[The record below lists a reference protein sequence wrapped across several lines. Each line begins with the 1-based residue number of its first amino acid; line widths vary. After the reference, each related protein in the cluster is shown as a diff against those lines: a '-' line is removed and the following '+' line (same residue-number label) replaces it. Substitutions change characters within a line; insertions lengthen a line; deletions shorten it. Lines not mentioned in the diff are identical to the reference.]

1 MSSKSRPW
9 HQWIIGSSLSLKD
22 QNLIFWGLL
31 FLGFVAPFSIIVIS
45 SGRPPDG
52 DFAGFYS
59 LGRILNEHPIKD
71 LYNFELVSRICMEVH
86 PRRGAYGPLPYPPF
100 VGLFFRPFALLPYW
114 VAYLVWVVISL
125 TLYVSGLTLALAQF
139 FPVDT
144 FRRSLVLCLAVSYA
158 PFVVDTAANGQ
169 LAAVGLF
176 ALVMVLRED
185 HLDHR
190 FRSGLSLSAC
200 LFKPTLL
207 VLLLPMVLVTRRW
220 RTFLGFVA
228 GAAALFSATT
238 AFEGFGIWPVFF
250 HSIFSYGKLASGP
263 QASSIRILNKYVDLS
278 SFSALAPGGRSQT
291 GLAILFTVAC
301 CAFLALMWFWW
312 KSSGAGRL
320 FNNLLWAA
328 TITWTLLLNVYV
340 PIYDSTLIVLALIVA
355 AGAVKRIPS
364 QPFHRWFTTLWVLVL
379 ICSWFTVALAGI
391 MHFQII
397 TVLFIAIGV
406 LEFVGLKRLD
416 QSIRSAGEGPKVLP

>member
-1 MSSKSRPW
+1 
-9 HQWIIGSSLSLKD
+9 L
-22 QNLIFWGLL
+22 LL
-31 FLGFVAPFSIIVIS
+31 FGFVAPFSIIVIS

-71 LYNFELVSRICMEVH
+71 LYNFELLSRICMEVH
-86 PRRGAYGPLPYPPF
+86 PRRVAYGPLPYPPF

-114 VAYLVWVVISL
+114 VAYLAWVVISL
-125 TLYVSGLTLALAQF
+125 ALYVSGLTLALAEF
-139 FPVDT
+139 FPVEPL
-144 FRRSLVLCLAVSYA
+144 RRSLVLCLALSYA

-169 LAAVGLF
+169 LAAVSLF

-185 HLDHR
+185 DLDHR
-190 FRSGLSLSAC
+190 FRSGLALSAC

-220 RTFLGFVA
+220 RTLLGFAA
-228 GAAALFSATT
+228 GAAALFLATT

-250 HSIFSYGKLASGP
+250 HSILSFGKLASRP
-263 QASSIRILNKYVDLS
+263 RASSILILNKYVDLS
-278 SFSALAPGGRSQT
+278 SFSALVPGGRSQT
-291 GLAILFTVAC
+291 GHTIFFAIAC
-301 CAFLALMWFWW
+301 CAFLALLWFWR
-312 KSSGAGRL
+312 KSSGAGKP
-320 FNNLLWAA
+320 FKNLLWAA

-355 AGAVKRIPS
+355 AGAFKRIPS
-364 QPFHRWFTTLWVLVL
+364 QPLHRWFTILWVLVL

-391 MHFQII
+391 MRFQII
-397 TVLFIAIGV
+397 TVLFIALGA
-406 LEFVGLKRLD
+406 LQFVGLYRLD
-416 QSIRSAGEGPKVLP
+416 QSPFSWGRAKSASVSH